1 MSGAGVPVLEGL
13 LQDEAETLHQVYR
26 SALGR
31 P

>member
-1 MSGAGVPVLEGL
+1 MADAGIPFLEGL
-13 LQDEAETLHQVYR
+13 LEDEAVTLHQVYR